1 MAAATR
7 TAEATWEGPL
17 TKGSGRFEVGSG
29 ALAEQEVTWASRT
42 ERSEGKTSP
51 EELLAAAE
59 AACFS
64 MSLSH
69 ILGEGGNPPDRLKV
83 NAACTVE
90 QVGDGFK
97 ITTMKLDVS
106 GRVDGIDGPAF
117 EQAASQAAE
126 GCPVSGALKGN
137 VEISVDAKLEEE

>member
-7 TAEATWEGPL
+7 RAEATWEGPL
-17 TKGSGRFEVGSG
+17 TNGSGRFEVGSG

-59 AACFS
+59 ATCFS
-64 MSLSH
+64 MALSN
-69 ILGEGGNPPDRLKV
+69 ILGEGGTPPDRLKV
-83 NAACTVE
+83 NAACTIE
-90 QVGDGFK
+90 QVGDGLK
-97 ITTMKLDVS
+97 VTTMELEVR
-106 GRVDGIDGPAF
+106 GRVDGIDGPGF

-137 VEISVDAKLEEE
+137 VEISVNATLEE